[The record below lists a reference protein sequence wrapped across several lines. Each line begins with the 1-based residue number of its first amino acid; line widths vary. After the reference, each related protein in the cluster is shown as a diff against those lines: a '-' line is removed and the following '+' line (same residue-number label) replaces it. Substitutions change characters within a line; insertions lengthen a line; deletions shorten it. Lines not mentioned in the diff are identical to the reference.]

1 MSYWLIKSEPSE
13 YSWHQFVKDG
23 KTYWW
28 GIRSYAAR
36 NHLKAMEF
44 GDLAFFYHSNEGK
57 EIVGIAKVIK
67 TAYQDPDTE
76 DDRWVV
82 VDVEPVKALTKPVS
96 LETIKTDP
104 LLQEMKLVKISRLS
118 VSPVTKEEWERVLK
132 LSETT
137 M

>member
-1 MSYWLIKSEPSE
+1 
-13 YSWHQFVKDG
+13 
-23 KTYWW
+23 
-28 GIRSYAAR
+28 
-36 NHLKAMEF
+36 MEF